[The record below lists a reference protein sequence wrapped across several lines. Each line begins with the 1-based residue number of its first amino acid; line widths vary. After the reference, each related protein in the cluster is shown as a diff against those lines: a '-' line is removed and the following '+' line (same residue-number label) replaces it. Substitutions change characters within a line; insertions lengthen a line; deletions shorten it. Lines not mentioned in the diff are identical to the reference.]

1 MVSRPHARK
10 RSDHASSS
18 TTSLRHRW
26 YRPDGRRSDRPAR
39 RGVDVDGRVRLPA
52 RQGRQRASASP
63 RDVAV
68 AGHTYFRTRNRRE
81 LWTPKWTS
89 SSNCLLKGVK
99 IGAPIVATNLPGP
112 ILIGRQQTLCL
123 AAVGP
128 KPSCAGW
135 LVSGGH
141 NLRHRVKTG
150 CVRRSGYRML

>member
-1 MVSRPHARK
+1 MDEIHS
-10 RSDHASSS
+10 
-18 TTSLRHRW
+18 
-26 YRPDGRRSDRPAR
+26 
-39 RGVDVDGRVRLPA
+39 
-52 RQGRQRASASP
+52 
-63 RDVAV
+63 
-68 AGHTYFRTRNRRE
+68 
-81 LWTPKWTS
+81 S

-141 NLRHRVKTG
+141 NLRHRVKNRVCPSQRLSHALKGTDHE
-150 CVRRSGYRML
+150 C